1 MILLLIILLGLVL
14 RLISL
19 NQSLWLDEA
28 TSVLVARDFSFSD
41 IITRFSPGD
50 FHPPFYYFLL
60 KTWIGVFGSSEV
72 AARSLSAVLGSATIP
87 LVFLIG
93 KRLISKEIGLAAA
106 IFFATAPLHIY
117 YSQEARMYVPATFLT
132 SLVVLFFVRILQAA
146 KWSLTNAVFLTIST
160 ILLVYTDYLPVF
172 LIFSLAAFLLLF
184 HRMKLAKDLRKWLLF
199 VFIIVLFFIPW
210 IPTFIFQLTSGISL
224 ESSLPGWW
232 QVLGRTSPKELLLVP
247 VKFMI
252 GRISAYDE
260 VLYGVF
266 VGIPLVLFSLL
277 FLEAL
282 KFWDKTK
289 LLWFWLVGPV
299 VLAAIF
305 GLFISGFSY
314 FRLLFVLPVFYL
326 LLSVGALSL
335 NGKWQRL
342 AVASIFIVNIIAA
355 SIYLFNPRFHRE
367 DWRGAV
373 SWIEENSKD
382 KNAVTL
388 FATNGQREAYS
399 YYTRNVASYG
409 PGGLNKDSFD
419 TIWLMRYAQPIFD
432 PNDNLRQK
440 VEGLGYQKVQ
450 EKDFN
455 GVVVWEYLPAGRQVE
470 K

>member
-1 MILLLIILLGLVL
+1 MILLLIVLFGLVL
-14 RLISL
+14 RMISL

-50 FHPPFYYFLL
+50 FHPPLYYLLL
-60 KTWIGVFGSSEV
+60 KVWISVFGASEV
-72 AARSLSAVLGSATIP
+72 AARSLSVFAGSATIP

-106 IFFATAPLHIY
+106 TFFATAPLHIY
-117 YSQEARMYVPATFLT
+117 YSQEARMYVPATFFATLA
-132 SLVVLFFVRILQAA
+132 VLFFVRILQAA

-160 ILLVYTDYLPVF
+160 TLLVYTDYLPVF

-199 VFIIVLFFIPW
+199 VFIVVLFFIPW
-210 IPTFIFQLTSGISL
+210 IPTFISQLTSGISV

-252 GRISAYDE
+252 GRISAYDK
-260 VLYGVF
+260 VLYGAF
-266 VGIPLVLFSLL
+266 VGIPLVFFGLL
-277 FLEAL
+277 FLEGL
-282 KFWDKTK
+282 KIWNKTK
-289 LLWFWLVGPV
+289 LLWFWLVGPII
-299 VLAAIF
+299 LAAIF
-305 GLFISGFSY
+305 GLFVSGFSY
-314 FRLLFVLPVFYL
+314 FRLLFVLPAFYL

-335 NGKWQRL
+335 DGKWQRL
-342 AVASIFIVNIIAA
+342 AVAGVLLINVIAT
-355 SIYLFNPRFHRE
+355 STYLFNPRFHRE
-367 DWRGAV
+367 NWRETV

-388 FATNGQREAYS
+388 FVTNGQREAYS
-399 YYTRNVASYG
+399 YYARSVASYG
-409 PGGLNKDSFD
+409 PVGLNKGGFD
-419 TIWLMRYAQPIFD
+419 TIWLMRYVQPIFD
-432 PNDNLRQK
+432 PNDNLRQRL
-440 VEGLGYQKVQ
+440 EGLGYQKAQ

-455 GVVVWEYLPAGRQVE
+455 GVVVWKYLPAGR
-470 K
+470 